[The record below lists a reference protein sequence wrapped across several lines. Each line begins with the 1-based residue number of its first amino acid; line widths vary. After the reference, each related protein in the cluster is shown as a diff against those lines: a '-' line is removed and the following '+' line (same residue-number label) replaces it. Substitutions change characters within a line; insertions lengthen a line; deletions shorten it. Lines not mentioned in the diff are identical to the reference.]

1 MRPLILLLFILNTAL
16 IISCNSNRNRSENKQ
31 KPEQSFLLHGPIQES
46 TAPKNLT
53 AYFDSLQQQGFF
65 IPYHTDSTEQQ
76 KVIHTVALLQKYQI
90 GERKYYPA
98 EEVQAALELMRHEL
112 GYRQNHRGEEL
123 TTEET
128 GFFFRFLEQAARLCP
143 DVHLLADVAS
153 ADHKVGVINFQEWSH
168 TTPCIHS
175 SFTKTAKVVGIPQPL
190 IPPDT

>member
-1 MRPLILLLFILNTAL
+1 MSDCLFKKRYKPWDPWYFYYSSWAQPWLFHVTQIGIARK
-16 IISCNSNRNRSENKQ
+16 INKNW
-31 KPEQSFLLHGPIQES
+31 EQTFLLHGPIQES

-112 GYRQNHRGEEL
+112 GYRKTIEVKSWQPKK
-123 TTEET
+123 
-128 GFFFRFLEQAARLCP
+128 Q
-143 DVHLLADVAS
+143 S
-153 ADHKVGVINFQEWSH
+153 
-168 TTPCIHS
+168 S
-175 SFTKTAKVVGIPQPL
+175 SFVFSNKQPAYVRMY
-190 IPPDT
+190 IY

>member
-1 MRPLILLLFILNTAL
+1 MRPLILLLFILSSAL

-31 KPEQSFLLHGPIQES
+31 KLEQTFLLHGPIQES

-112 GYRQNHRGEEL
+112 GYRQTIEVKSW
-123 TTEET
+123 
-128 GFFFRFLEQAARLCP
+128 QP
-143 DVHLLADVAS
+143 KKQS
-153 ADHKVGVINFQEWSH
+153 
-168 TTPCIHS
+168 S
-175 SFTKTAKVVGIPQPL
+175 SFVFSNKQPAYVRMY
-190 IPPDT
+190 IY